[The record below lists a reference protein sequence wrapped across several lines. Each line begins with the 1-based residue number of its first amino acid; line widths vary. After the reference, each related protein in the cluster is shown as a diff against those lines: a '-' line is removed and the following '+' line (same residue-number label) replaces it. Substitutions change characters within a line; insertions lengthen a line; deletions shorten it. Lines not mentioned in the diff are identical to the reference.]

1 MDTTSGAPL
10 RPALYTGLDSGSA
23 ERLGGTLAGSPGAG
37 SAEPGAPEVGSRET
51 RPPADRRD
59 PRWALTD
66 AELAES
72 RGSRRDLV
80 HGRLRRMVLLGVF
93 PTRERLAE
101 ERIAEMLGVSRTP
114 VREAMV
120 RLHAD
125 RLLRR
130 YADGGY
136 FVAEPDLLDLRD
148 LYEVRIALELRGLV
162 RSREGFSAQ
171 DVAVL
176 EPLRDRWRQMQ
187 QDQPEPDP
195 SFVDVD
201 ESFHMA
207 LCRATGNAVLAD
219 TLETVNARIRP
230 VRMHDFLTED
240 RISLTI
246 SQHLG
251 IVEAVLA
258 SELDVAVER
267 MRAHVGESME
277 VVERRA
283 ARAIT
288 QMILGRGRR
297 A

>member
-1 MDTTSGAPL
+1 MDTKSGSPVDA
-10 RPALYTGLDSGSA
+10 ALYTARYPASDA
-23 ERLGGTLAGSPGAG
+23 NPGAQSTQLPG
-37 SAEPGAPEVGSRET
+37 RASATGGG
-51 RPPADRRD
+51 D

-136 FVAEPDLLDLRD
+136 YVAEPDLLDLRD

-162 RSREGFSAQ
+162 RSLEGFGAH

-176 EPLRDRWRQMQ
+176 EPLRDRWRRMQ
-187 QDQPEPDP
+187 LDQPEPDP
-195 SFVDVD
+195 SFVEID

-219 TLETVNARIRP
+219 ALETVNARIRP

-240 RISLTI
+240 RIALTI

-258 SELDVAVER
+258 TEIDVAVER
-267 MRAHVGESME
+267 MRIHVGESME

-297 A
+297 S

>member
-1 MDTTSGAPL
+1 MDTKSGSP
-10 RPALYTGLDSGSA
+10 PDGALYTAPDPAPDTHSKASGASSGRGPVA
-23 ERLGGTLAGSPGAG
+23 TG
-37 SAEPGAPEVGSRET
+37 
-51 RPPADRRD
+51 RD
-59 PRWALTD
+59 PRWALTA

-125 RLLRR
+125 QLLRR

-148 LYEVRIALELRGLV
+148 LYEVRIALELRGLA
-162 RSREGFSAQ
+162 RSLEGFGNHDAG
-171 DVAVL
+171 VL
-176 EPLRDRWRQMQ
+176 EPLRDRWRRMQ
-187 QDQPEPDP
+187 LDQPEPDP
-195 SFVDVD
+195 SFVEVD

-258 SELDVAVER
+258 AEIDVAVER
-267 MRAHVGESME
+267 MRIHVGESME